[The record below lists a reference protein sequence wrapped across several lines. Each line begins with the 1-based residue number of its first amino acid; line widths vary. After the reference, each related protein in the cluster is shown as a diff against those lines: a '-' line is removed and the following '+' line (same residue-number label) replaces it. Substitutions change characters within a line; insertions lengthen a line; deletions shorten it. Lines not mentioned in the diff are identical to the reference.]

1 MTSSRTLNE
10 PAISRIQI
18 MRHLGMRPEMS
29 IRKSVA
35 RICVLLIGLL
45 AVGALHARAQ
55 SEQGPLPPPPKFEVR
70 RLPSIP
76 NPGPPPI
83 PQEEIIQRFAANEDV
98 MAQIYK
104 TYTFTQTARVEEF
117 TNPGGKFIVTGQV
130 YTKPDGTQSWRIT
143 GRPFSSLKTT
153 TLTMEDIRTIA
164 TIPLF
169 FLTSK
174 EIGNYNFLYAGQ
186 DKLDELN
193 TYVFQVKPKDLS
205 RTRTF
210 FQGAVWVDEHDL
222 TIVKTYGK
230 FVTEVQGEGMRL
242 PFTMF
247 ETYRQNFQGKYWL
260 PTYTNSDDFI
270 NQSNGSQ
277 THLRLVIASS
287 DFKLEQPATPPA
299 ASSSPG
305 SSSSGRK

>member
-1 MTSSRTLNE
+1 MRLATRLARTGIFLSGFLLVW
-10 PAISRIQI
+10 PW
-18 MRHLGMRPEMS
+18 
-29 IRKSVA
+29 
-35 RICVLLIGLL
+35 CVG
-45 AVGALHARAQ
+45 AQ
-55 SEQGPLPPPPKFEVR
+55 SEQGPLPPPPKFDVR

-76 NPGPPPI
+76 HPGPPPM
-83 PQEEIIQRFAANEDV
+83 PQEEIIQRFAANEGV
-98 MAQIYK
+98 MAQVYK

-117 TNPGGKFIVTGQV
+117 TKPEGKFIVTGQV
-130 YTKPDGTQSWRIT
+130 YTKPDGTQAWRIT
-143 GRPFSSLKTT
+143 GRPLSSLKTT
-153 TLTMEDIRTIA
+153 SLTMEDVRTIA

-193 TYVFQVKPKDLS
+193 TYVFQVKPKELS
-205 RTRTF
+205 RTRSF
-210 FQGAVWVDEHDL
+210 FQGAVWVDQHDL

-230 FVTEVQGEGMRL
+230 FITEVQGEGIRL

-270 NQSNGSQ
+270 QRQDGSEI
-277 THLRLVIASS
+277 HLRLVIAAS
-287 DFKLEQPATPPA
+287 DFREEQPAPPA
-299 ASSSPG
+299 ATGSAGPG
-305 SSSSGRK
+305 PSAPR